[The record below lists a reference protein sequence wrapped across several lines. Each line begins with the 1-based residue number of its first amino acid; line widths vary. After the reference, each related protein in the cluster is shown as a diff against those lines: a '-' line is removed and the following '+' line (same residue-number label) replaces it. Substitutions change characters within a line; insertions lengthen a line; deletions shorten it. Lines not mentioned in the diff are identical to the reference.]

1 MHSAFNSDVSAIAV
15 DVVSL
20 AIALLQGLMWAAQKM
35 CGSSTAT
42 ASAALEEPKAMA
54 AAVQAGSR
62 TDPPSEQPPIGV

>member
-20 AIALLQGLMWAAQKM
+20 AIALLQGLMWVAQKM

-42 ASAALEEPKAMA
+42 ARAPAALVEPKAMA
-54 AAVQAGSR
+54 A
-62 TDPPSEQPPIGV
+62 PPSEQRPIGV